1 MVGAAPALLREWDTL
16 QSEVVPPLLE
26 IVDGRQAK
34 CWSIGSVEDAV
45 AVGVAYEHAKSSDAA
60 SMQIYAGGL
69 NGSGPVESGFTLSD
83 LRCLPDRA
91 RSPYFVR
98 HERKW
103 VVEEDIAERV
113 ILGDPV
119 DAVDLVTLRPRCPA
133 SDGCVSDVVSQLC
146 QGGQLL
152 LVTADPD
159 RDALDPPDGVK
170 QVAETR
176 AGIVYRKHGGC
187 ALPGRP
193 MVPEIAVSELDTGE
207 RDTLARR
214 RAQDEL
220 VGSHIRLAASLAR
233 RFAHRG
239 ESAEDLQQVAMLALV
254 KAAKRFDPDRET
266 RFATYATTSILGE
279 LKRHFRDKTWML
291 KVSRPV
297 QELYL
302 EVKQARDELT
312 HTLGASPSLS
322 QIADCLRVPE
332 QSVREALQAAGTF
345 WPASLEGRAMDDPST
360 DVPIVDT
367 ALERSVDRVDL
378 QRLLPG
384 LDSNEQ
390 LAVRRIYFD
399 DRTQRDVAAELGVSQ
414 MQVSRLLTRAL
425 KKLRT

>member
-1 MVGAAPALLREWDTL
+1 MAGAVPALLREWETL

-60 SMQIYAGGL
+60 SMQVYAGGL
-69 NGSGPVESGFTLSD
+69 DGSGPVESGFTLSD
-83 LRCLPDRA
+83 LRCLPGRA
-91 RSPYFVR
+91 HSPYFVR

-103 VVEEDIAERV
+103 VVEDDIAERV

-119 DAVDLVTLRPRCPA
+119 EAVDLVTLRPRSHG
-133 SDGCVSDVVSQLC
+133 SDGCMSDVVSQLC
-146 QGGQLL
+146 EGGQLL

-170 QVAETR
+170 HVAETR
-176 AGIVYRKHGGC
+176 AGIVYRKDGGC
-187 ALPGRP
+187 GAPARTAMG
-193 MVPEIAVSELDTGE
+193 ESDTGGL
-207 RDTLARR
+207 DTLARR
-214 RAQDEL
+214 RAEDEL

-254 KAAKRFDPDRET
+254 KAAKRFDPGRET

-302 EVKQARDELT
+302 EVKQARDDLT

-322 QIADCLRVPE
+322 QIADCLAVPE

-360 DVPIVDT
+360 EVPIIDT
-367 ALERSVDRVDL
+367 ALELSVDRVDL

-384 LDSNEQ
+384 LDPNEQ

-399 DRTQRDVAAELGVSQ
+399 ERTQRDVAAELGVSQ

>member
-1 MVGAAPALLREWDTL
+1 MW
-16 QSEVVPPLLE
+16 
-26 IVDGRQAK
+26 
-34 CWSIGSVEDAV
+34 
-45 AVGVAYEHAKSSDAA
+45 
-60 SMQIYAGGL
+60 
-69 NGSGPVESGFTLSD
+69 ES
-83 LRCLPDRA
+83 
-91 RSPYFVR
+91 
-98 HERKW
+98 
-103 VVEEDIAERV
+103 
-113 ILGDPV
+113 
-119 DAVDLVTLRPRCPA
+119 
-133 SDGCVSDVVSQLC
+133 
-146 QGGQLL
+146 
-152 LVTADPD
+152 
-159 RDALDPPDGVK
+159 
-170 QVAETR
+170 
-176 AGIVYRKHGGC
+176 
-187 ALPGRP
+187 
-193 MVPEIAVSELDTGE
+193 DTGE
-207 RDTLARR
+207 LDTLARR

-254 KAAKRFDPDRET
+254 KAAKRFDPGRET

-322 QIADCLRVPE
+322 QIADCLGVPE

-345 WPASLEGRAMDDPST
+345 WPASLEGRAMDDPCT
-360 DVPIVDT
+360 EVPIIDT
-367 ALERSVDRVDL
+367 ALELSVDRVDL

-384 LDSNEQ
+384 LDPNEQ
-390 LAVRRIYFD
+390 LALRRIYFD
-399 DRTQRDVAAELGVSQ
+399 ERTQRDVAAELGVSQ